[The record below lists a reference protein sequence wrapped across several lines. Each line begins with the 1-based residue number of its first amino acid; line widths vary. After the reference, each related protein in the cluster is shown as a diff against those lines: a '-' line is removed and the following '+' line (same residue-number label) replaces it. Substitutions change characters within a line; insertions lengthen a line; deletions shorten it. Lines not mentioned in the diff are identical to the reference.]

1 MTEKIL
7 PTIIHDKDSQSH
19 LCEFIV
25 KQNETFYQKVF
36 NADVDFSRFKQKL
49 MESDLSSAE
58 HLFMINLESLGDEK
72 LNCKFEQM
80 FDFKD
85 KNEKFFKECKE
96 VNEKREKGDY
106 LFCLSRKVVNGFG
119 KNFMTFRERKL
130 LEMFYKF
137 HHNSTLF
144 ELMNNQIIVCQGT
157 NIYKK
162 NEKKIIYP
170 YITHIDNKSKYFY
183 GEVEASVFNKY
194 LGNYYNGK
202 TQIIYN

>member
-1 MTEKIL
+1 MTPRKIL
-7 PTIIHDKDSQSH
+7 LTIHEQNSQDH
-19 LCEFIV
+19 LCEFII
-25 KQNETFYQKVF
+25 KQNEAFYKKVF
-36 NADVDFSRFKQKL
+36 ETEVDFSNFKQKL

-72 LNCKFEQM
+72 LNCTFEQM
-80 FDFKD
+80 FNFKD
-85 KNEKFFKECKE
+85 KREELFKGCKE

-106 LFCLSRKVVNGFG
+106 LFCLSRKVVKGFG